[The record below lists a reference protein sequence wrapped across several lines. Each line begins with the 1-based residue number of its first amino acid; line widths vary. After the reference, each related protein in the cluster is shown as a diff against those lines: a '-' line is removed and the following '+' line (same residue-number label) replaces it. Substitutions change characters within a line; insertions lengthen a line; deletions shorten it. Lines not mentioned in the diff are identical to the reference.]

1 MKQDEMIKQT
11 RDLLIDLG
19 MDKERS
25 NERSAMT
32 FLALAHLDSNSAWS
46 DATNEMYT
54 TRQIMD

>member
-32 FLALAHLDSNSAWS
+32 FLDRKSVV
-46 DATNEMYT
+46 
-54 TRQIMD
+54 